1 MIVVVKFELQTS
13 ATAMQNSQYRINGAN
28 VVKFAINSI
37 GSGLPNI
44 YSVKLDTIELCDSQ
58 DLIFNMYDGLNNRFM
73 NDCHFRK
80 NRFANFCQTSS
91 EILVESRELEGLNY
105 WCIIIL
111 NDDKKYNENDILQ
124 ISFVRGGAL
133 RTNYVNIT
141 LFN

>member
-1 MIVVVKFELQTS
+1 
-13 ATAMQNSQYRINGAN
+13 MQNSEYRINEAN
-28 VVKFAINSI
+28 IVKFAINSI

-44 YSVKLDTIELCDSQ
+44 YSVKLDTTELCDSQ
-58 DLIFNMYDGLNNRFM
+58 ERIFNMYDGFNNRFM

-80 NRFANFCQTSS
+80 NRSNRLANFCQTSN

-111 NDDKKYNENDILQ
+111 NDNGKYNENDIFQ

-133 RTNYVNIT
+133 RTNYVNIYDFVNY
-141 LFN
+141 LIFNK